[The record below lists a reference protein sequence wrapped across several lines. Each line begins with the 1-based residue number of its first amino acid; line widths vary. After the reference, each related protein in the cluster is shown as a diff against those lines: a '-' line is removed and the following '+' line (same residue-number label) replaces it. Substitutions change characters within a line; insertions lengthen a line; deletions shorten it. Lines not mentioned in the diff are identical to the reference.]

1 MHFQRPTA
9 ETLPGHIHGRRV
21 IALDM
26 DEVIADV
33 IPKFLDFFERDF
45 GYRPERAAWWGKKIY
60 QLPHAEHLR
69 GYLQEPGFFAD
80 LPVMEG
86 SQAVV
91 EWLCGH
97 FEVFAVTAATE
108 FRNSLT
114 DKYDWLER
122 HFPSI
127 GWKRLVLCGDKRII
141 RADYMID
148 DHAWN
153 LAGFQGKGLLYT
165 ASHNLDETRYTRVG
179 NWVEIRQFFEGELA
193 GSQSPK
199 QVSG

>member
-1 MHFQRPTA
+1 MHFQRPT
-9 ETLPGHIHGRRV
+9 TRTDSDRPHGRKV

-33 IPKFLDFFERDF
+33 VPKFLDFYARDF
-45 GYRPERAAWWGKKIY
+45 GHRPDRSAWWGKKIY

-80 LPVMEG
+80 LPVMAD

-91 EWLCGH
+91 TWLCDH
-97 FEVFAVTAATE
+97 YDVFAVTAATE
-108 FRNSLT
+108 FRNSLM

-122 HFPSI
+122 HFPAI

-153 LAGFQGKGLLYT
+153 LETFPGKGLLYT

-179 NWVEIRQFFEGELA
+179 NWAEVRMFFEGELA
-193 GSQSPK
+193 AGQPAPPTP
-199 QVSG
+199 G